1 MIYVFLTE
9 KLISC
14 DSITPMM
21 YELTEKYPGEKI
33 IVCVFQVKAYEG
45 IVSNV
50 VLNDAIKKFG
60 ELHLLAD
67 KFSVGLPRQ
76 IQRIKRWWFFLIA
89 IVRGILGQTTFV
101 HFGQLNDYPRRILF
115 LVNRKRT
122 FLFQASPVGLSAM
135 EKKVDRI
142 RYPNLVLSTN
152 LAAGALVAQN
162 HDWVA
167 LDDENYSHLPRY
179 FITPPPSRRIW
190 REYIASSAK
199 RYFEDVGL
207 DVGDDLVVFVLSS
220 LDPPNM
226 TYYEDEFVQLF
237 KRTLEILAEEIPD
250 IPVIVKCHPATTKEY
265 YGRIDDIV
273 ERTPH
278 RKVIVAN
285 IHPMMLASQAKFFI
299 SNALSTT
306 YFNAKVFGVPVI
318 EYTHYSKDVLAAT
331 GGLAT
336 RPDLTTHFINYEEDK
351 LREAIAEVMAT
362 PKQLTVDDHKE
373 DAEYEKVMRLL
384 VRQQ

>member
-14 DSITPMM
+14 DTITPMLL
-21 YELTEKYPGEKI
+21 EVSKQFPDEKI
-33 IVCVFQVKAYEG
+33 VVSVFQVKAYEG

-50 VLNDAIKKFG
+50 VLYEVLSEVG
-60 ELHLLAD
+60 EFHLLAD

-76 IQRIKRWWFFLIA
+76 LMRIRRWWFFLIA
-89 IVRGILGQTTFV
+89 MVRGVMGRATFV

-122 FLFQASPVGLSAM
+122 FLFQASPVGLSET
-135 EKKVDRI
+135 EKKVDRL
-142 RYPNLVLSTN
+142 RYPNPVLSTN

-162 HDWVA
+162 RNWIA
-167 LDDENYSHLPRY
+167 LDDENFSHLPRF
-179 FITPPPSRRIW
+179 FITPPGSRRVW

-199 RYFEDVGL
+199 RYIEEVGL
-207 DVGDDLVVFVLSS
+207 NVEQDLVVFVLSS

-226 TYYEDEFVQLF
+226 TFYEDEFVQLF
-237 KRTLEILAEEIPD
+237 ERTLEILAEEIPN

-265 YGRIDDIV
+265 YDRIDEIV

-278 RKVIVAN
+278 QRVAVAN
-285 IHPMMLASQAKFFI
+285 IHPMMLASQARFFI

-306 YFNAKVFGVPVI
+306 YFNAQVFGVPVI
-318 EYTHYSKDVLAAT
+318 EYTHYSTDVLEAT

-336 RPDLTTHFINYEEDK
+336 RPDLTTHFINFEEDK
-351 LREAIAEVMAT
+351 LRLAIAEVMAA
-362 PKQLTVDDHKE
+362 PKPHVVDEHKE

-384 VRQQ
+384 VRQ